1 MAVMLSVFLL
11 TGSIPG
17 TAAEENT
24 EEIEMSDASETD
36 YTEAADGST
45 EEDTSAGNTENTDD
59 TQQNTD
65 GNTEEKSQEEPEQE
79 ADCADDT
86 ADQTE
91 ILEQTEDD
99 LTGGTYETQVFNMY
113 AKLRGFHLTSGNTAL
128 AIHGMRSED
137 AEKGSTLSDG
147 AATGKMFD
155 DFEYLASNG
164 MIKSYWND
172 NYSLIHK
179 VNDLLDEMSQ
189 NPSLTEGDLVN
200 KGEALFVRAFCYFNL
215 VRAFGEVP
223 LIDFKVYD
231 AAEANVPKSSVAKI
245 YELIDSDLTEAE
257 NSLPRTWEQ
266 LYVGRLTWGAAR
278 SLHARTYMMR
288 NDWGNMKAAAEE
300 VINSGLY
307 NLKTPYEDIF
317 REKGENC
324 SESVFELQCT
334 ATESQPGS
342 NDIGSQFASVQGV
355 RGAGEWNLG
364 WGQHTATQELADAF
378 EEGDP
383 RKDETLLYFIR
394 NGKDDPE
401 SIPANK
407 PYGEKPISN
416 ADVIAKYFNKKAYTD
431 PAMRLKFTKGGYWV
445 NIRLIRYADVVLMAS
460 EAACE
465 LGDLSSARNYLEMVR
480 ARARGNNIGILPEV
494 TTNNQN
500 ELREA
505 IRHER
510 RVELGMEFDR
520 FYDLVRWGIAKEVL
534 HAAGKTG
541 YQDRHALLPIPQDEI
556 DKSNGVLVQNPNY

>member
-1 MAVMLSVFLL
+1 
-11 TGSIPG
+11 
-17 TAAEENT
+17 
-24 EEIEMSDASETD
+24 
-36 YTEAADGST
+36 
-45 EEDTSAGNTENTDD
+45 
-59 TQQNTD
+59 
-65 GNTEEKSQEEPEQE
+65 
-79 ADCADDT
+79 
-86 ADQTE
+86 
-91 ILEQTEDD
+91 
-99 LTGGTYETQVFNMY
+99 
-113 AKLRGFHLTSGNTAL
+113 
-128 AIHGMRSED
+128 
-137 AEKGSTLSDG
+137 
-147 AATGKMFD
+147 
-155 DFEYLASNG
+155 
-164 MIKSYWND
+164 
-172 NYSLIHK
+172 
-179 VNDLLDEMSQ
+179 
-189 NPSLTEGDLVN
+189 
-200 KGEALFVRAFCYFNL
+200 
-215 VRAFGEVP
+215 
-223 LIDFKVYD
+223 
-231 AAEANVPKSSVAKI
+231 
-245 YELIDSDLTEAE
+245 
-257 NSLPRTWEQ
+257 
-266 LYVGRLTWGAAR
+266 
-278 SLHARTYMMR
+278 
-288 NDWGNMKAAAEE
+288 
-300 VINSGLY
+300 
-307 NLKTPYEDIF
+307 
-317 REKGENC
+317 
-324 SESVFELQCT
+324 LQCT

-407 PYGEKPISN
+407 PYGEKPVSN
-416 ADVIAKYFNKKAYTD
+416 ADVIAKYFNKKVYTD

-534 HAAGKTG
+534 HDAGKTG

>member
-1 MAVMLSVFLL
+1 MDRQAPAKVPLRKKLAKKISFIYVDTGAMYRAMAYYFIQKGVDKDDIDTITKLCKDVEVSISYENGEQQVILNGENI
-11 TGSIPG
+11 TGFIR
-17 TAAEENT
+17 
-24 EEIEMSDASETD
+24 
-36 YTEAADGST
+36 
-45 EEDTSAGNTENTDD
+45 
-59 TQQNTD
+59 
-65 GNTEEKSQEEPEQE
+65 QE
-79 ADCADDT
+79 AVGNMASATSVYPVVREKLVELQRQLAARENVVMDGRD
-86 ADQTE
+86 
-91 ILEQTEDD
+91 I
-99 LTGGTYETQVFNMY
+99 GTTV
-113 AKLRGFHLTSGNTAL
+113 LP
-128 AIHGMRSED
+128 D
-137 AEKGSTLSDG
+137 A
-147 AATGKMFD
+147 F
-155 DFEYLASNG
+155 
-164 MIKSYWND
+164 
-172 NYSLIHK
+172 
-179 VNDLLDEMSQ
+179 
-189 NPSLTEGDLVN
+189 
-200 KGEALFVRAFCYFNL
+200 
-215 VRAFGEVP
+215 
-223 LIDFKVYD
+223 
-231 AAEANVPKSSVAKI
+231 AKI
-245 YELIDSDLTEAE
+245 YLTASSDARAKRRYDEL
-257 NSLPRTWEQ
+257 
-266 LYVGRLTWGAAR
+266 
-278 SLHARTYMMR
+278 
-288 NDWGNMKAAAEE
+288 K
-300 VINSGLY
+300 
-307 NLKTPYEDIF
+307 
-317 REKGENC
+317 EKGENC

>member
-1 MAVMLSVFLL
+1 MKKIFYYIAFLAVSFAL
-11 TGSIPG
+11 TSC
-17 TAAEENT
+17 
-24 EEIEMSDASETD
+24 
-36 YTEAADGST
+36 
-45 EEDTSAGNTENTDD
+45 EDMFDRKPLG
-59 TQQNTD
+59 Q
-65 GNTEEKSQEEPEQE
+65 
-79 ADCADDT
+79 
-86 ADQTE
+86 
-91 ILEQTEDD
+91 QTEDD

-164 MIKSYWND
+164 MIKSYWNE

-257 NSLPRTWEQ
+257 NSLPRTWEK
-266 LYVGRLTWGAAR
+266 LYIGRLTWGAAR

-416 ADVIAKYFNKKAYTD
+416 ADVIAKYFNKKVYTD

-534 HAAGKTG
+534 HDAGKTG
-541 YQDRHALLPIPQDEI
+541 YQDRHALLPIPQDEM

>member
-1 MAVMLSVFLL
+1 
-11 TGSIPG
+11 
-17 TAAEENT
+17 
-24 EEIEMSDASETD
+24 
-36 YTEAADGST
+36 
-45 EEDTSAGNTENTDD
+45 
-59 TQQNTD
+59 
-65 GNTEEKSQEEPEQE
+65 
-79 ADCADDT
+79 
-86 ADQTE
+86 
-91 ILEQTEDD
+91 
-99 LTGGTYETQVFNMY
+99 
-113 AKLRGFHLTSGNTAL
+113 
-128 AIHGMRSED
+128 
-137 AEKGSTLSDG
+137 
-147 AATGKMFD
+147 
-155 DFEYLASNG
+155 
-164 MIKSYWND
+164 
-172 NYSLIHK
+172 
-179 VNDLLDEMSQ
+179 MSQ

-520 FYDLVRWGIAKEVL
+520 FYDL
-534 HAAGKTG
+534 
-541 YQDRHALLPIPQDEI
+541 
-556 DKSNGVLVQNPNY
+556 